1 MENKPNVW
9 KNALNWGLIV
19 GIVLIIYSIIMY
31 FLDLSLEKWVS
42 WVSYILLIAGIVYS
56 TIQYRDN
63 VLGGSINYTQAL
75 GFGVLVS
82 LFASILG
89 AIYSYV
95 FFTFIDPDFIGEIIE
110 MAQEKMLDQGLTEE
124 QVEQAME
131 MQKGFMKPWIM
142 VLIYIP
148 TLTFMGFIFSL
159 ITSIFL
165 KKEGVQEVFD
175 EEGEE

>member
-19 GIVLIIYSIIMY
+19 GIVLIIYSILMY

-42 WVSYILLIAGIVYS
+42 WVSYILLIGGIVYS

-63 VLGGSINYTQAL
+63 VLGGSITYVQAL
-75 GFGVLVS
+75 GFGVLIS
-82 LFASILG
+82 LFAAVLSG
-89 AIYSYV
+89 IYSYV
-95 FFTFIDPDFIGEIIE
+95 FFTFIDPDFIDKIVE
-110 MAQEKMLDQGLTEE
+110 MTQQQMLDQGLSED

-131 MQKGFMKPWIM
+131 MQKGFMKPWVM
-142 VLIYIP
+142 VLISIP
-148 TLTFMGFIFSL
+148 ALTFMGFIFSL

-165 KKEGVQEVFD
+165 KKEGVSETFD
-175 EEGEE
+175 DVE

>member
-19 GIVLIIYSIIMY
+19 GIVLIIYSILMY

-42 WVSYILLIAGIVYS
+42 WVSYVLLIGGIVYS
-56 TIQYRDN
+56 TIQYRDT
-63 VLGGSINYTQAL
+63 VLGGSITYTQAL
-75 GFGVLVS
+75 GFGVIVS
-82 LFASILG
+82 LYAAVLSG
-89 AIYSYV
+89 IYSYV
-95 FFTFIDPDFIGEIIE
+95 FFTFIDPDFIEKIVE
-110 MAQEKMLDQGLTEE
+110 MTQQQMLDQGLTED

-142 VLIYIP
+142 VLISIP
-148 TLTFMGFIFSL
+148 ALTFMGFIFSL

-165 KKEGVQEVFD
+165 KKEGANDVFD
-175 EEGEE
+175 DVE